1 MASLETNGTRI
12 AYQQFGEGPDL
23 IMVHGL
29 AANRA
34 FWMTGLAPL
43 LRDHFRITLYDLRGH
58 GYSATPPSGYSAVQ
72 QADDLAALMTHL
84 NIRRAPIVAHSFGGA
99 VALEFAV
106 KHPDRVSQL
115 ALLDAK
121 INRLQPTLKLADCD
135 QLTPFEQELIGEVTD
150 VDWAAEEQIGIR
162 FLETVAERRVAG
174 IHSQITNDFVP
185 FADRRGNGRDARHWL
200 RLLRETTAR
209 AEFVSTDGAS
219 PEAIAELTL
228 PVLLMYGEHSRVRP
242 SGERLKALL
251 PNARAVTVPRAGHF
265 FPARAPRVVL
275 QALAPLLG
283 LDLATPQQRPSAVF
297 AGWATATCS

>member
-34 FWMTGLAPL
+34 FWFTGLAPM
-43 LRDHFRITLYDLRGH
+43 LRDRFRLTLYDLRGH
-58 GYSATPPSGYSAVQ
+58 GYSATPPSGYSAGQ
-72 QADDLAALMTHL
+72 QADDLLALMDHL
-84 NIRRAPIVAHSFGGA
+84 GIDQAPIVGHSFGGA

-106 KHPDRVSQL
+106 RYPHRVSKL

-121 INRLQPTLKLADCD
+121 INCLQPTLRLADCAH
-135 QLTPFEQELIGEVTD
+135 LTPFEQELIGDVTEI
-150 VDWAAEEQIGIR
+150 DWAAEQQIGIR

-174 IHSQITNDFVP
+174 IHSRVTNDFVP

-209 AEFVSTDGAS
+209 EEFVSTDGAA
-219 PEAIAELTL
+219 PEAIAGLSM

-242 SGERLKALL
+242 SGERLHELL
-251 PNARAVTVPRAGHF
+251 PAARYVTVPNAGHF

-275 QALAPLLG
+275 NALAPLLG
-283 LDLATPQQRPSAVF
+283 VAVEPPARHRAAPPRPA
-297 AGWATATCS
+297 AACA